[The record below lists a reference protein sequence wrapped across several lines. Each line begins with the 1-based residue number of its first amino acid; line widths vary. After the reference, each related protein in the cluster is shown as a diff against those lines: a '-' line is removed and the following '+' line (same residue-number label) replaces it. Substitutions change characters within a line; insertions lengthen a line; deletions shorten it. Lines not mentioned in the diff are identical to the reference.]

1 MKNYL
6 FPVYVVTGFLL
17 VYVTSIQVNLSVPL
31 IYFMFG
37 ISPVLVIWMVYRVLT
52 ADVDVPHTF
61 EERWY
66 EDFDVPKLE
75 N

>member
-17 VYVTSIQVNLSVPL
+17 IYIVSIQVNIYLPL
-31 IYFMFG
+31 IMFMFS
-37 ISPVLVIWMVYRVLT
+37 ISPLLLIWMVYKVLT
-52 ADVDVPHTF
+52 AEVKVKSTF
-61 EERWY
+61 EEKWY
-66 EDFDVPKLE
+66 EDKKGK